1 MILYSGIIAYLCGTV
16 FIDRRNLKETTQ
28 KINSVGKTL
37 TPDQVK
43 LWVFPEGTRN
53 RDKKLS
59 LLTFKK
65 GAFHVAQTSG
75 LPILPL
81 GRIICLAGWTF
92 KLYENVFQFS
102 LNTVFWMSTPACLK
116 SVRVSSMCFPWSP
129 QKERAS
135 INCLRKQGRLWWVR
149 SLCET
154 LLSSL
159 EYPRSIVVNT
169 QINEM
174 WCYCQCPETVY
185 CFIRDVYFC
194 FLLGWYLQFQ

>member
-1 MILYSGIIAYLCGTV
+1 MILHSGIIAYLCGTV
-16 FIDRRNLKETTQ
+16 FIDRRNLKEATQ

-59 LLTFKK
+59 LLPFKK

-81 GRIICLAGWTF
+81 GRIIWIVSCTF
-92 KLYENVFQFS
+92 NWINDYVFQFS
-102 LNTVFWMSTPACLK
+102 LNTVFWMSTPACLR

-129 QKERAS
+129 QRERAS
-135 INCLRKQGRLWWVR
+135 INCLRKQGRQWWVR
-149 SLCET
+149 SLCNCV
-154 LLSSL
+154 
-159 EYPRSIVVNT
+159 R
-169 QINEM
+169 
-174 WCYCQCPETVY
+174 
-185 CFIRDVYFC
+185 YFSD
-194 FLLGWYLQFQ
+194 L